1 MDDIEK
7 SSGNIFADLGFPDA
21 PTHHIKAALVS
32 QISALIEAQGLN
44 QTKAAALMGM
54 AQPDVSKMLRGLFR
68 PISLERLLQCLTSLG
83 NDVEI
88 SVTAPR
94 AQSVAGK
101 ELRAGRL
108 SLRSKAARP
117 PGAIR
122 KSA

>member
-1 MDDIEK
+1 MTDAEK

-21 PTHHIKAALVS
+21 ATHQIKAALVS
-32 QISALIEAQGLN
+32 QISSLIEGQGLN
-44 QTKAAALMGM
+44 QTKAAAVMGM

-88 SVTAPR
+88 SVIAPR
-94 AQSVAGK
+94 AQSAAGK
-101 ELRAGRL
+101 RLRAGRL
-108 SLRSKAARP
+108 SLRSKAARTT
-117 PGAIR
+117 GAIQ